1 MYKKIKEQLRK
12 TNIDFSLVIC
22 PDNTNEF
29 QTEFNCLTVINA
41 LDTRFSFSWQKSWE
55 MKGKRGE
62 EEKVC
67 LELWEEIKKTGIITW
82 KKEFDRRNPE
92 KTHFHIKGDDIIEGE
107 SSEESSYCGDDMK

>member
-1 MYKKIKEQLRK
+1 MYEKLQEQLRK
-12 TNIDFSLVIC
+12 ANINFFLVIC

-29 QTEFNCLTVINA
+29 QTEFSCLTVINGF
-41 LDTRFSFSWQKSWE
+41 DTRFFFSWQESWE

-82 KKEFDRRNPE
+82 KKEFDRRNSE
-92 KTHFHIKGDDIIEGE
+92 KIYFHIKGDVIIEGK
-107 SSEESSYCGDDMK
+107 SSEESSYCDDMK